1 MCTFRCRQVSTMSE
15 EGLREKL
22 QVVCTS
28 RQLIMGEAWV
38 QKVLQ
43 LKQVS
48 EPRVFRETSLV
59 SNTRVRF
66 RLSSPVD

>member
-1 MCTFRCRQVSTMSE
+1 MSE

-28 RQLIMGEAWV
+28 RQLIMGESWV

-43 LKQVS
+43 LKQVGIPPHRIRS
-48 EPRVFRETSLV
+48 EGI
-59 SNTRVRF
+59 
-66 RLSSPVD
+66 